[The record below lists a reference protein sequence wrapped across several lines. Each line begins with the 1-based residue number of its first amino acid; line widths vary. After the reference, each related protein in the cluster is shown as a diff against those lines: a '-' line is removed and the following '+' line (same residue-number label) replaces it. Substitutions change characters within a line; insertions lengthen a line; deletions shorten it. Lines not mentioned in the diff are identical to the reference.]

1 MPADSLD
8 QPAPPD
14 GVVARVDLAGSVL
27 VLGDPAG
34 MTIVPADSRGSA
46 DSLAQ
51 ALAQER
57 KEREPA
63 AAAVAPLAGA
73 VEDAAQ
79 VTSKV
84 ERAVKLFTE
93 IAQGR
98 LDPAAVSD
106 EVDAL
111 CGLLERLDRDERW
124 AEALR
129 MARSLA
135 TLLALLGR
143 WLELL
148 KSLKLALSAAEQLGD
163 VTGQAWA
170 LHELGTLH
178 LAAGE
183 RAEAE
188 RLLSQARAMRERL
201 GDRHGLGMTDRNL
214 QFLCRDLRALIHCD
228 ARESVFEW
236 IGHKPVAALAL
247 GAAMLLA
254 GGVAGAFIGG
264 AGSSPVT
271 VTEPG
276 PTTTVT
282 ITRTVR
288 VPPTTP
294 TTPTSTLS
302 IKRTGSGAVTSNDAT
317 IDCGS
322 RCFHTYTTGANV
334 TLTATPSAGSTFSG
348 WSGGA
353 CSGTRTCSLTINED
367 ESVSAAFASPSATLT
382 VSTTGT
388 GSGSVTSA
396 DKRIDCG
403 TTCSSTYTSGTAVT
417 LTATPEAGSVFKGW
431 GGDACT
437 GTGPCLLK
445 LSADESVV
453 AEFAPAALR

>member
-1 MPADSLD
+1 MPADSPD
-8 QPAPPD
+8 QSAASD
-14 GVVARVDLAGSVL
+14 GAVARVDLAGSVL

-34 MTIVPADSRGSA
+34 MTIAPADGRGSA

-63 AAAVAPLAGA
+63 ATGVAPLAGA
-73 VEDAAQ
+73 VDDAAQ
-79 VTSKV
+79 VMGKV

-111 CGLLERLDRDERW
+111 VGLLGRLDRDERW

-135 TLLALLGR
+135 MLLALLGR

-148 KSLKLALSAAEQLGD
+148 KSLKVALSAAEQLGD
-163 VTGQAWA
+163 VSGQAWA

-188 RLLSQARAMRERL
+188 RLLSRARAMREQL
-201 GDRHGLGMTDRNL
+201 GDRHSLGMTDRNL
-214 QFLCRDLRALIHCD
+214 QFLCRDLRALIHCE

-236 IGHKPVAALAL
+236 IGHKPIAALAL

-264 AGSSPVT
+264 AGGTAVT
-271 VTEPG
+271 VTETG

-288 VPPTTP
+288 VRRPTP
-294 TTPTSTLS
+294 RTPTSTLS
-302 IKRTGSGAVTSNDAT
+302 IKRTGSGTVTSNDEA

-322 RCFHTYTTGANV
+322 ICSNTYTTGAKV
-334 TLTATPSAGSTFSG
+334 TLTATPAAGSTFAG
-348 WSGGA
+348 WTEA
-353 CSGTRTCSLTINED
+353 CRGIGSCSLTINED
-367 ESVSAAFASPSATLT
+367 ESVGAAFALASATLT

-396 DKRIDCG
+396 DERIDCG
-403 TTCSSTYTSGTAVT
+403 TACSSTYTSGTAVT

-431 GGDACT
+431 GDACT

-453 AEFAPAALR
+453 AEFAPAGLR

>member
-1 MPADSLD
+1 LPADSRD
-8 QPAPPD
+8 QPVPPD

-34 MTIVPADSRGSA
+34 MTIAPADGRGSA
-46 DSLAQ
+46 DSLTQ
-51 ALAQER
+51 ALEQER

-63 AAAVAPLAGA
+63 AAGVVPLADA
-73 VEDAAQ
+73 VEDAEQ
-79 VTSKV
+79 VMGKV

-111 CGLLERLDRDERW
+111 VGLLGRLDRDERW
-124 AEALR
+124 TEALR

-135 TLLALLGR
+135 MLLALLGR

-148 KSLKLALSAAEQLGD
+148 KSLKLALGAAEQLGD
-163 VTGQAWA
+163 VSGQAWA

-188 RLLSQARAMRERL
+188 RLLSQARAMREQI

-214 QFLCRDLRALIHCD
+214 QFLCRDLRALIHCE
-228 ARESVFEW
+228 AGESVFEW
-236 IGHKPVAALAL
+236 LRHKPIAALAL

-264 AGSSPVT
+264 AGGTAVT
-271 VTEPG
+271 VTETG

-288 VPPTTP
+288 VRPPTP
-294 TTPTSTLS
+294 TPTSTLS
-302 IKRTGSGAVTSNDAT
+302 IKRTGSGTVTSNDET

-322 RCFHTYTTGANV
+322 SCSHTYTTGAKV
-334 TLTATPSAGSTFSG
+334 TLTATPTAGSTFTG
-348 WSGGA
+348 WIGA
-353 CSGTRTCSLTINED
+353 CSGTGTCSLTINED
-367 ESVSAAFASPSATLT
+367 ESVSAAFALASATLT
-382 VSTTGT
+382 VSTSGT

-396 DKRIDCG
+396 DERIDCG
-403 TTCSSTYTSGTAVT
+403 TACSSTYTSGTAVT

-431 GGDACT
+431 GGHACT

-445 LSADESVV
+445 LTADESVV
-453 AEFAPAALR
+453 AEFAPAGLR

>member
-1 MPADSLD
+1 LPTDSLD
-8 QPAPPD
+8 QPAAHD
-14 GVVARVDLAGSVL
+14 GVVARVDLAGGVL

-34 MTIVPADSRGSA
+34 MTIAPADGRGSA

-63 AAAVAPLAGA
+63 AVGLAPLAGA
-73 VEDAAQ
+73 VDDAAQ

-111 CGLLERLDRDERW
+111 VGLLGRLDRDERW

-143 WLELL
+143 WLELI

-163 VTGQAWA
+163 TSGQAWA

-183 RAEAE
+183 RTEAE
-188 RLLSQARAMRERL
+188 RLLSQARAMREQIGDRL
-201 GDRHGLGMTDRNL
+201 GLATTDRNL

-228 ARESVFEW
+228 ARESVLEW

-254 GGVAGAFIGG
+254 GGAAGALVRG
-264 AGSSPVT
+264 AGNPPATVT
-271 VTEPG
+271 VTG
-276 PTTTVT
+276 PTTTVVS
-282 ITRTVR
+282 TRTVTTR
-288 VPPTTP
+288 SVVTRTVFVPTP
-294 TTPTSTLS
+294 TDGTTTKRTLS
-302 IKRTGSGAVTSNDAT
+302 IERTGSGTVTSSDGT
-317 IDCGS
+317 IECGS
-322 RCFHTYTTGANV
+322 RCSNSYAIGAQV
-334 TLTATPSAGSTFSG
+334 TLTATPA
-348 WSGGA
+348 
-353 CSGTRTCSLTINED
+353 
-367 ESVSAAFASPSATLT
+367 
-382 VSTTGT
+382 
-388 GSGSVTSA
+388 
-396 DKRIDCG
+396 
-403 TTCSSTYTSGTAVT
+403 
-417 LTATPEAGSVFKGW
+417 AGSVFKGW
-431 GGDACT
+431 GGHVCT

-453 AEFAPAALR
+453 AEFAPAGLR

>member
-1 MPADSLD
+1 
-8 QPAPPD
+8 
-14 GVVARVDLAGSVL
+14 VL

-34 MTIVPADSRGSA
+34 MTIAPADTPGSA

-51 ALAQER
+51 ALVQER

-63 AAAVAPLAGA
+63 VVGVAPLAGA
-73 VEDAAQ
+73 VDDAAQ

-98 LDPAAVSD
+98 LDPAAVGD

-111 CGLLERLDRDERW
+111 VGLLSGLDRDERW

-148 KSLKLALSAAEQLGD
+148 KSLKLALGAAEQLGD
-163 VTGQAWA
+163 VSGQAWA

-183 RAEAE
+183 CAEAE
-188 RLLSQARAMRERL
+188 RLLSQARAMREQI
-201 GDRHGLGMTDRNL
+201 GDRHGLAMTDRNL

-228 ARESVFEW
+228 AREGVWEW
-236 IGHKPVAALAL
+236 IRHKPVAALAL

-264 AGSSPVT
+264 GGGTAATATVT
-271 VTEPG
+271 VAGT
-276 PTTTVT
+276 TTTVVS
-282 ITRTVR
+282 TRTVPTR
-288 VPPTTP
+288 IVVTRTVFVPTP
-294 TTPTSTLS
+294 TDGTSTKSTLS
-302 IKRTGSGAVTSNDAT
+302 IERTGSGTVTSSDGA
-317 IDCGS
+317 IECGS
-322 RCFHTYTTGANV
+322 RCSNAYATGA
-334 TLTATPSAGSTFSG
+334 
-348 WSGGA
+348 
-353 CSGTRTCSLTINED
+353 E
-367 ESVSAAFASPSATLT
+367 
-382 VSTTGT
+382 
-388 GSGSVTSA
+388 
-396 DKRIDCG
+396 
-403 TTCSSTYTSGTAVT
+403 VT

-431 GGDACT
+431 GGGTCT
-437 GTGPCLLK
+437 GTGSCLLE
-445 LSADESVV
+445 LNADQSVV
-453 AEFAPAALR
+453 AEFASAGLR

>member
-1 MPADSLD
+1 LPADSLD
-8 QPAPPD
+8 QPAQPD

-34 MTIVPADSRGSA
+34 MTIAPADGRGPA

-57 KEREPA
+57 KERGPA
-63 AAAVAPLAGA
+63 AAGVAPLAGA
-73 VEDAAQ
+73 VEEAEQ
-79 VTSKV
+79 VMGKV

-111 CGLLERLDRDERW
+111 VGLLGRLDRDERW
-124 AEALR
+124 AESLR

-148 KSLKLALSAAEQLGD
+148 KSLKLAFSAAERLGD
-163 VTGQAWA
+163 VSAQAWA

-188 RLLSQARAMRERL
+188 RLLSQARAMREQI
-201 GDRHGLGMTDRNL
+201 GDQHGLAMTDRNL

-236 IGHKPVAALAL
+236 LRHKPIAALAL
-247 GAAMLLA
+247 GATMLLA
-254 GGVAGAFIGG
+254 GGAAGALVRG
-264 AGSSPVT
+264 AGNPPATVT
-271 VTEPG
+271 VTG
-276 PTTTVT
+276 PATTVVS
-282 ITRTVR
+282 TRTVTTR
-288 VPPTTP
+288 SVVTRTVFVPTP
-294 TTPTSTLS
+294 TDGTTTKRTLS
-302 IKRTGSGAVTSNDAT
+302 IERTGSGTVRSSDGA
-317 IDCGS
+317 IECGS
-322 RCFHTYTTGANV
+322 H
-334 TLTATPSAGSTFSG
+334 
-348 WSGGA
+348 
-353 CSGTRTCSLTINED
+353 
-367 ESVSAAFASPSATLT
+367 
-382 VSTTGT
+382 
-388 GSGSVTSA
+388 
-396 DKRIDCG
+396 
-403 TTCSSTYTSGTAVT
+403 CSSVYANGAEVR

-431 GGDACT
+431 GGGACT

-445 LSADESVV
+445 LSADEAVV
-453 AEFAPAALR
+453 AEFAPELR